1 LGSESHA
8 VRTARFELKKTG
20 RQAENYTFSFK
31 LYSTPV
37 RKSMHYL
44 IFFIDLM
51 FYFVKKRKKGMK
63 KPPPV
68 AETEA
73 AAC

>member
-1 LGSESHA
+1 
-8 VRTARFELKKTG
+8 
-20 RQAENYTFSFK
+20 
-31 LYSTPV
+31 
-37 RKSMHYL
+37 MHYL

-51 FYFVKKRKKGMK
+51 VYFSKKTVERKTE

-73 AAC
+73 AAGRNTLENRAQAKRIISAGLSACG